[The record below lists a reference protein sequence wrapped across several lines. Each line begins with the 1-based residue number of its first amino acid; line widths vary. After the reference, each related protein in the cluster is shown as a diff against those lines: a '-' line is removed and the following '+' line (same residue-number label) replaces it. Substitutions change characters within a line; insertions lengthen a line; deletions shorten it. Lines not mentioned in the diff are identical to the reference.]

1 MEKTKKIAG
10 KNQKT
15 AYLFILPSMIV
26 LTVFVFIP
34 LVSAFVISM
43 MNMDLYMKDITF
55 AGIGNYLKMFQ
66 DARVLNATKE
76 YSYIHCNRSTCS
88 DITWH
93 WF

>member
-26 LTVFVFIP
+26 LTVFVFVP

-43 MNMDLYMKDITF
+43 MNMD
-55 AGIGNYLKMFQ
+55 
-66 DARVLNATKE
+66 
-76 YSYIHCNRSTCS
+76 
-88 DITWH
+88 
-93 WF
+93 

>member
-26 LTVFVFIP
+26 LTVFVFVT

-66 DARVLNATKE
+66 DARVLNATKKTLIFTVME
-76 YSYIHCNRSTCS
+76 VPVPI
-88 DITWH
+88 
-93 WF
+93 